1 MIFQFAEAAHRKAS
15 QSQLL
20 VGGRTFTLVTITFIL
35 NVNSKAV
42 MEYVSFV
49 TWIFLAGAVVYYLR
63 TRNTVKTWKRERFL
77 RKEEQSLG
85 EAVTR
90 MQKAVTT
97 MNPVP
102 FAAVVVLTLLLVA
115 WTSHKSSY
123 APDLWKDFTVLLVP
137 LIPMMF
143 LLHRTFKLMLEM
155 AEELYKE
162 ELSK

>member
-1 MIFQFAEAAHRKAS
+1 
-15 QSQLL
+15 
-20 VGGRTFTLVTITFIL
+20 
-35 NVNSKAV
+35 

-49 TWIFLAGAVVYYLR
+49 TWIFLAGAVVYYLH

-97 MNPVP
+97 LNPVP
-102 FAAVVVLTLLLVA
+102 FVAVMVVILLMVA
-115 WTSHKSSY
+115 WTSHESSF

-143 LLHRTFKLMLEM
+143 LLHRTFKLILER

-162 ELSK
+162 ELPR